1 MKKILAL
8 LLAVVMVMGLFAA
21 CGENDTPSTTSG
33 NKTTTGSNNPPV
45 TSQNGD
51 ENTEPVVITVW
62 TMYAEADD
70 PTFTSSRFQTLVDQ
84 FNATHTDIQI
94 ELSNAKTYDNIITAI
109 SASDTPDIFQMYWQY
124 APSLAEIGAI
134 LELTDYV
141 ENDAAFDKAD
151 FLDSVWN
158 LCSVDDSI
166 YSIPLNAST
175 TYILYNPKV
184 LAENGWD
191 HFPTTMEEFEQCAL
205 DCTKLN
211 ADGSIDVMG
220 FNPIFPWQDDVLWPV
235 AFNASWMD
243 ENGDV
248 DFDNEGIRAAYSF
261 QKRLIDAVGGYEKVS
276 AWGTDYNSSRCT
288 TADPVL
294 TGKAAMRF
302 NGDSGLARFEG
313 AGVELGLTYGE
324 DFAIAPLPVSMLT
337 AGVFEI
343 NAKSEHP
350 DAAWTVLSYLCS
362 KESMAYMAEG
372 ELNRG
377 SFMPRVSALDAL
389 AAMDVTDAVKEACS
403 LLKSEE
409 LVSFPMSPFV
419 NEYLTAI
426 STNMSEY
433 LRGNLDLDTAVANVQ
448 QEAQAACDS
457 YK

>member
-8 LLAVVMVMGLFAA
+8 LLAAVMVVGLFSA
-21 CGENDTPSTTSG
+21 CGSQGNTATTNESTA
-33 NKTTTGSNNPPV
+33 SNTDNPPAA
-45 TSQNGD
+45 TEKATEAG
-51 ENTEPVVITVW
+51 EPVVVTVW
-62 TMYAEADD
+62 TMYAESDD
-70 PTFTSSRFQTLVDQ
+70 PTFTANRYQALADK
-84 FNATHTDIQI
+84 FNETHTDIKI

-134 LELTDYV
+134 QELTDYV
-141 ENDAAFDKAD
+141 NQDADFDKAD

-158 LCSVDDSI
+158 LCSVGDSV
-166 YSIPLNAST
+166 YSIPINAST
-175 TYILYNPKV
+175 TYILYSPKM
-184 LAENGWD
+184 LADNGWD

-220 FNPIFPWQDDVLWPV
+220 FSPIFPWQDDVLWPV
-235 AFNASWMD
+235 AFDAHWMD
-243 ENGDV
+243 ANGDV

-261 QKRLIDAVGGYEKVS
+261 QKRLIDAAGGYEKVS
-276 AWGTDYNSSRCT
+276 AWGTDYNSTRCT
-288 TADPVL
+288 TTDPIL

-313 AGVELGLTYGE
+313 SGVELGLTYGE
-324 DFAIAPLPVSMLT
+324 DFAIAPLPASMLS

-343 NAKSEHP
+343 NAKTEHP
-350 DAAWTVLSYLCS
+350 EAAWTVLSYMCS

-372 ELNRG
+372 EVNRG
-377 SFMPRVSALDAL
+377 AFMPRASALDAL
-389 AAMDVTDAVKEACS
+389 AAMDVSDAVKDACG
-403 LLKSEE
+403 LLQSEQ
-409 LVSFPMSPFV
+409 LISFPMSPFV

-433 LRGNLDLDTAVANVQ
+433 LRGNVDLDTAVANVQ
-448 QEAQAACDS
+448 QEAQEACDS